1 MEFWNTKNLQR
12 QITLKQQI
20 EYTEG
25 YIIGIGDDSEMK
37 KNTRKIN
44 FEASSNSPW
53 FQGFTKGIWKR
64 KTNKKKSKHNSK
76 HNYEHKSY
84 EKKYEESSNEMEESS
99 NEI

>member
-1 MEFWNTKNLQR
+1 M
-12 QITLKQQI
+12 KQQV

-25 YIIGIGDDSEMK
+25 YIIGIGDDSEME

-53 FQGFTKGIWKR
+53 FHGFTKGIWKR
-64 KTNKKKSKHNSK
+64 RTTNKKNSK

-84 EKKYEESSNEMEESS
+84 EKKYEESSNEESS
-99 NEI
+99 DELEIL